1 MIDFLPSPK
10 VGELIKADHIAS
22 ITKAIR
28 KRTPRN
34 SPTVKVVET
43 ADGFWLEAKTGGAAS
58 GRFVGCWHPTAVNE
72 ELINLTA
79 GSITDGITTYLPD
92 VTDITVHATNPQFI
106 YLVCA
111 ITADTV
117 DGYVTGGSITS
128 ATVQAFSSLQTNTD
142 TTGYVLL
149 CTWQEGAIGDRYTFW
164 SLQAEIGNKG
174 SGDVVFRVW
183 DK

>member
-1 MIDFLPSPK
+1 MIDTLPSPK
-10 VGELIKADHIAS
+10 AGELIKADHIAQ

-34 SPTVKVVET
+34 SPTVRVVET
-43 ADGFWLEAKTGGAAS
+43 ADGFWLEARTGGGGS
-58 GRFVGCWHPTAVNE
+58 RFVGCWYPTKVNS

-92 VTDITVHATNPQFI
+92 VTYIAVHATNAQYI
-106 YLVCA
+106 YLVCT
-111 ITADTV
+111 ITPTLV
-117 DGYVTGGSITS
+117 DGYVTGGTIDS
-128 ATVQAFSSLQTNTD
+128 ATVQAFSALQTNSN

-149 CTWQEGAIGDRYTFW
+149 CSWQAGVIGDRYTFW

-174 SGDVVFRVW
+174 SGDAVFRVW